1 MLLRTRQKNRGFS
14 SNEFLK
20 FLSDRSERHE
30 VDNEFSKEFR
40 KKPIGTVFFGDVL
53 LVVSVFFDVI
63 GPRHGNHVSSSGL
76 HSGHA
81 FCRFKARRGVHTL
94 KRLQDDARGDDEN
107 RMQSPDAFQVFV

>member
-14 SNEFLK
+14 SNEFLT

-53 LVVSVFFDVI
+53 LVVSVFFDVRVRV
-63 GPRHGNHVSSSGL
+63 GHGTGRPPELTPAPPSH
-76 HSGHA
+76 
-81 FCRFKARRGVHTL
+81 
-94 KRLQDDARGDDEN
+94 QDA
-107 RMQSPDAFQVFV
+107 